1 MPQPSCRGPFSH
13 GEKDRM
19 RGDSPGSRH
28 CGALR
33 KRPWARKPMA
43 RNKACGAGGLTLSLD
58 PGLAQPKKRSL
69 TIAGHRTSI
78 TLEDAFWRELQ
89 TAAAEMEVSVTA
101 LASAIDA
108 AREPAGLS
116 AAIRVFLL
124 TRQRP
129 GSPKD

>member
-1 MPQPSCRGPFSH
+1 V
-13 GEKDRM
+13 
-19 RGDSPGSRH
+19 
-28 CGALR
+28 
-33 KRPWARKPMA
+33 A
-43 RNKACGAGGLTLSLD
+43 RNKAGGREGGLKLPLD

-89 TAAAEMEVSVTA
+89 TAAAEMGVSVTA

-124 TRQRP
+124 TRQRRAA
-129 GSPKD
+129 PKD